1 MSFVMILLLLSRGAG
16 RLMKAMVTSD
26 IPKALA
32 SEAPLPPPQA
42 VCNKKA
48 ALKLSSLMVNITV
61 FQSRRFRNIRTSPYV
76 Y

>member
-1 MSFVMILLLLSRGAG
+1 MSFVMILLLLSRGVG
-16 RLMKAMVTSD
+16 RLMKAMVASD

-32 SEAPLPPPQA
+32 SEAPPPPQA

-61 FQSRRFRNIRTSPYV
+61 FQFGRFRNIRTSPYV